1 MDSHTE
7 NNLRQAVPT
16 AMELLAQART
26 RIKSLED
33 VLENAEV
40 ALLRVSLGMVPSGE
54 IASYTSASANLINEF
69 LRPNNQH

>member
-7 NNLRQAVPT
+7 NNLRQSVQT
-16 AMELLAQART
+16 AMELLAHART

-33 VLENAEV
+33 VLEHAEV
-40 ALLRVSLGMVPSGE
+40 ALLRVSLGMIPSGE
-54 IASYTSASANLINEF
+54 ITSYTSASASLINEF